1 MFLSFKKRNAAYE
14 AEREIAA
21 LKEKARRRE
30 EEALLSDEKAKAK
43 NQAMISKM
51 RKWRDVG
58 QSFEYLGKMM
68 VVARLSSFSFGIL
81 YCIESPQLTARYVN
95 AAGEFKELS
104 FTTAETEALMG
115 RRFEEHDAESVNSA
129 SA

>member
-14 AEREIAA
+14 DAQEIA
-21 LKEKARRRE
+21 LKE
-30 EEALLSDEKAKAK
+30 AKAK

-68 VVARLSSFSFGIL
+68 VVARLSSFSFGFL

-104 FTTAETEALMG
+104 FTMAETEALMG

>member
-1 MFLSFKKRNAAYE
+1 MSSTPE
-14 AEREIAA
+14 A
-21 LKEKARRRE
+21 RRE
-30 EEALLSDEKAKAK
+30 EEARLDDEKAKAK

-68 VVARLSSFSFGIL
+68 VVARLSSFSFGFL

-104 FTTAETEALMG
+104 FTMAETEALMG